1 MTNAIGIVGGGISG
15 TLSVL
20 QIIKQSKKP
29 LSIYWFDTQNKF
41 CKGYAYNTF
50 DEGHLLNVRA
60 SNMSVFPDEPHH
72 FVNWLNI
79 HHPKYSPKDFVPRK
93 LFGDYVLHTFELLK
107 KSNALITIHQI
118 AEEVKSI
125 KKIGDCFE
133 MNTHQNY
140 QVQKIILGFGN
151 FLPAHPRSVSKEF
164 ISSKNY
170 FQNAFNV
177 QLTNQIQL
185 HNNITII
192 GSGLTM
198 IDVIVSLSHFN
209 YKGKI
214 NVISPH
220 AYIPQAHQENPLPSV
235 EPFVNQNQAYTLL
248 EILSLVNKQ
257 LKKAKKENLNLHSVV
272 DSMRPFL
279 QNLWLNFSIEEK
291 KQFLRHLRHKWG
303 VARHRAPSQSMAI
316 FNTLKSSNQLQ
327 LIKGRISDIKLQ
339 TFGFEI
345 FYSNNQTEQQTLHTQ
360 LIINCTGPESDYSQL
375 KSPLIQDLINNQII
389 SHDSIKYGIN
399 AQKDGYIT
407 NNIYTIGPPL
417 KGILWESVAVP
428 EIRVQ
433 AQELAPKIICD

>member
-1 MTNAIGIVGGGISG
+1 MTNAIGIIGGGISG

-29 LSIYWFDTQNKF
+29 LTIFWFDTQNKF

-60 SNMSVFPDEPHH
+60 SNMSIFPDEPNH
-72 FVNWLNI
+72 FVNWLSV
-79 HHPKYSPKDFVPRK
+79 HHSKYLPKDFVSRK
-93 LFGDYVLHTFELLK
+93 IFGDYVLHTFQSLK
-107 KSNALITIHQI
+107 DSNNLITIHQI
-118 AEEVKSI
+118 AEEVKSM
-125 KKIGDCFE
+125 KKTDDCFE
-133 MNTHQNY
+133 IKTHQNY
-140 QVQKIILGFGN
+140 QVQKIVLAFGN
-151 FLPAHPRSVSKEF
+151 FLPAHPRSISKEY

-177 QLTNQIQL
+177 QLTNQIQQ

-198 IDVIVSLSHFN
+198 IDMIVSLSTFN

-220 AYIPQAHQENPLPSV
+220 AYIPQAHQENPLPPVDS
-235 EPFVNQNQAYTLL
+235 FIDSKKNYSLS

-257 LKKAKKENLNLHSVV
+257 IKKAKKDNLNLHSII

-279 QNLWLNFSIEEK
+279 QNLWLNFSLDEK
-291 KQFLRHLRHKWG
+291 NQFLRHLRHKWG
-303 VARHRAPSQSMAI
+303 VARHRAPSQSMTV

-327 LIKGRISDIKLQ
+327 LIKGRIFDIKLQ
-339 TFGFEI
+339 SSGFDI
-345 FYSNNQTEQQTLHTQ
+345 LYSNNQTEQQTLHTQ
-360 LIINCTGPESDYSQL
+360 LIINCTGPEADYSQL
-375 KSPLIQDLINNQII
+375 KSPFIQDVIKKQII
-389 SHDSIKYGIN
+389 SPDPIKYGIN

-407 NNIYTIGPPL
+407 KNIYTIGPPL

-433 AQELAPKIICD
+433 AQELASKIICD